1 MLNIHMK
8 IKEIINEGMSFGPA
22 RKIVKNGETHITGTE
37 WRSKQEKECPYCEG
51 KGYEIWDNQKERCG
65 YCEGKGKTME
75 HVSSAPELDVS
86 NANGYAIQ
94 EMLGLE
100 PDYTGHIE
108 AEDLPKIMQRL
119 IKIKNTGVDPYV
131 QDPSVEKPSMQ
142 RLPDEDGIARI
153 GTQGPT
159 MYHGGRS
166 YAQVERYIDKLI
178 EIIRFAQK
186 NNAIISWG

>member
-1 MLNIHMK
+1 MK

-22 RKIVKNGETHITGTE
+22 RRVVQDGETWITGQE
-37 WRSKQEKECPYCEG
+37 WRSKQEVECPYCEG
-51 KGYEIWDNQKERCG
+51 KGYELWGGEKEKCG
-65 YCEGKGKTME
+65 YCEGKGKTTE
-75 HVSSAPELDVS
+75 QVSSAPELDVS

-108 AEDLPKIMQRL
+108 TEDLPKIMQRL

-142 RLPDEDGIARI
+142 RLPDKDGIARI
-153 GTQGPT
+153 GAQGPT

-166 YAQVERYIDKLI
+166 HAQVERYIDKLI
-178 EIIRFAQK
+178 EIVMFAQK
-186 NNAIISWG
+186 NNAIISWA